1 MAERVVGWARDGEEV
16 EAFVSRGRHTSVQVF
31 GGEVES
37 LSSAQSEGVG
47 VRVIVGHR
55 QGFAYAASLDPGIVE
70 ETLAEARDNAVF
82 GEVDEF
88 LALASP
94 DGVVPVDL
102 DLWSADL
109 AGFPPEAKVEIAL
122 EVERLTKA
130 ADARVKGVE
139 SADYGDSELES
150 AIATTTGIRTSS
162 RRSSCSVWSSAM
174 ADDGSGT
181 QTGSGYSVARR
192 PQDLDVAKAAS
203 EAAERATR
211 LLGARKPASQVLT
224 VVLEPKVTASFI
236 GILSGLLSGMSVLK
250 GRSFLA
256 GKLGEEIAVGGLTVV
271 DDPTNPDSYG
281 ASRYDGEGLASRRN
295 VLVEGGVLRS
305 YLHNSYT
312 ARRSGI
318 ASTANA
324 VRGGYRSTPGVGARA
339 LSVAPG
345 ALGVE
350 ELLAKV
356 GDGLIVQSVTGL
368 HSGVNPTSGD
378 FSVGIQGL
386 MVRGGA
392 VAEPVREATIAS
404 TLPKM
409 LLDVVAI
416 GSDLEFL
423 PGGAAGLTLAIG
435 GVTLSGS

>member
-1 MAERVVGWARDGEEV
+1 M
-16 EAFVSRGRHTSVQVF
+16 
-31 GGEVES
+31 
-37 LSSAQSEGVG
+37 
-47 VRVIVGHR
+47 
-55 QGFAYAASLDPGIVE
+55 
-70 ETLAEARDNAVF
+70 
-82 GEVDEF
+82 
-88 LALASP
+88 
-94 DGVVPVDL
+94 
-102 DLWSADL
+102 
-109 AGFPPEAKVEIAL
+109 
-122 EVERLTKA
+122 
-130 ADARVKGVE
+130 
-139 SADYGDSELES
+139 
-150 AIATTTGIRTSS
+150 
-162 RRSSCSVWSSAM
+162 
-174 ADDGSGT
+174 
-181 QTGSGYSVARR
+181 
-192 PQDLDVAKAAS
+192 
-203 EAAERATR
+203 
-211 LLGARKPASQVLT
+211 
-224 VVLEPKVTASFI
+224 LEPKVTASFI

-256 GKLGEEIAVGGLTVV
+256 GKWGEEIAVGGLTVV

-345 ALGVE
+345 VLGVE
-350 ELLAKV
+350 ALLAEV
-356 GDGLIVQSVTGL
+356 GDGLVVQSVTGL

-409 LLDVVAI
+409 LRDVVAI